1 MINLTNR
8 EKKLVYITFILC
20 LIFGSYA
27 FLLEPTIQSIQEK
40 EALVTELSIEVDSYQ
55 LSFASI
61 TSLEAAYQNN
71 LSELASLETLIG
83 DYMQDEDVDRLVSAM
98 LVDHYL
104 TVSNFTLINNDADD
118 YDINGAVAMAKSVQ
132 LTLSGDR
139 DDFIDFVEVLYQRS
153 DVVLTSLT
161 MASDDE
167 FEISFTIYMKAE
179 Q

>member
-118 YDINGAVAMAKSVQ
+118 YSAVTMAKSVQ